1 MTGERKYILRGGTG
15 VFNGRLPFVWLVS
28 VAGNSNCIQNGLSL
42 YKGDSRMPSF
52 HTNVNDMLKDIYGG
66 TYKQQD
72 LAANTQPTI
81 LDKKLKMPS
90 TWKTSLALDLK
101 LPGDVDLN
109 IEESTTRISTR

>member
-1 MTGERKYILRGGTG
+1 
-15 VFNGRLPFVWLVS
+15 
-28 VAGNSNCIQNGLSL
+28 
-42 YKGDSRMPSF
+42 
-52 HTNVNDMLKDIYGG
+52 MLKDIYGG

-101 LPGDVDLN
+101 RRVT
-109 IEESTTRISTR
+109 ST